1 MEDCEYDPISEKQV
15 LELKALKRKN
25 RRRNAFWLLMGMQV
39 GSLIISYYLGRSHK

>member
-1 MEDCEYDPISEKQV
+1 MEDCEYDQINEKQV

-25 RRRNAFWLLMGMQV
+25 KRRNALWILMGMQV